1 MLASRPK
8 RPSRTSTPP
17 ARRPRRRATTP
28 RGSKNS
34 WTRAGVLRAALLAAP
49 LLTALQVATD
59 AGADLV
65 GAAVFVAAWTAF
77 AAIWIGIAWLDLRH
91 ESSRG
96 QAAFAVGIAAI
107 VVAILFTI
115 FGGLI
120 VLPALCLIPLAA
132 SLGTRV
138 RLIVSVTVLAAAC
151 LLYVAV
157 LFA

>member
-1 MLASRPK
+1 
-8 RPSRTSTPP
+8 
-17 ARRPRRRATTP
+17 
-28 RGSKNS
+28 
-34 WTRAGVLRAALLAAP
+34 
-49 LLTALQVATD
+49 
-59 AGADLV
+59 
-65 GAAVFVAAWTAF
+65 
-77 AAIWIGIAWLDLRH
+77 
-91 ESSRG
+91 
-96 QAAFAVGIAAI
+96 